1 MLHSPFPHVLPIHAT
16 LRSLC
21 QLSDFSL
28 FSVFFLISF
37 AFPALSLSRLA
48 PLTRLNSPLPRS
60 WNHFPRCH
68 PPNVNCGIGCF
79 LGCFHLFPRVLP
91 QQKQLEAPTTGLRVV
106 VKRDGRSV
114 VERKGALVLSFCA
127 CAPNLALDSRRFDV
141 LFCRR
146 SCQAANRQSCDDTRS
161 TTPAAGETIARAPLP
176 TINACVFRE
185 LRPLRA
191 AKRTLHLLRPAMSR
205 SVGPTVFARDV
216 FPHARGGVVSYRR
229 GALAGGCRKTTLGT
243 EWPQSTGF
251 SVSRLTRGCFVV
263 VFLRPVS
270 GSRTLKRLTKPRPQF
285 TRRQRKQTV

>member
-185 LRPLRA
+185 LTCDKACSQASQAAAAVNFTLITLASRPPVA
-191 AKRTLHLLRPAMSR
+191 TPPTSR
-205 SVGPTVFARDV
+205 CKANSPSVATGNVQI
-216 FPHARGGVVSYRR
+216 S
-229 GALAGGCRKTTLGT
+229 
-243 EWPQSTGF
+243 WPNCFRS
-251 SVSRLTRGCFVV
+251 GCFPA
-263 VFLRPVS
+263 RPWV
-270 GSRTLKRLTKPRPQF
+270 GGELPAGRTS
-285 TRRQRKQTV
+285 